1 PSHIYS
7 MVGMWKESIVSN
19 QSSLKVSA
27 EFAERTK
34 LDGVLAG
41 VPHAYDFMQY
51 AYLQLGQDAKASE
64 VMGDMAKVTKVVGP
78 ISAGQMARAAG
89 PARYYLERQDWKAA
103 AKLQP
108 LGSPFPAAE
117 AVTHFARGLG
127 AARSG
132 TLVQAQ
138 ADADKLGELRAGL
151 EKARQAY
158 WAQQIEVQIL
168 AVQAWIA
175 QANGNRSQALKLMR
189 GAADLEDSTEK

>member
-1 PSHIYS
+1 DFAPIAKKGIPYANKYAKVAPSAPHAQHMPSHIYS

-78 ISAGQMARAAG
+78 ISAGQMARAAV

-127 AARSG
+127 A
-132 TLVQAQ
+132 
-138 ADADKLGELRAGL
+138 
-151 EKARQAY
+151 
-158 WAQQIEVQIL
+158 
-168 AVQAWIA
+168 
-175 QANGNRSQALKLMR
+175 
-189 GAADLEDSTEK
+189 